1 MEVEVIDCDVRVNI
15 KHPTRTLSLQDCL
28 DIPPSI
34 RQQWC
39 SQLIAL
45 HQERQPSTETIRP
58 WNIILNKDG
67 TLESMPSPH
76 PLLKSE
82 SERHYVYPAHFR
94 IPPASIEDLPLKDR
108 IQRAENFAIG
118 SLLYQIRS
126 SKLPF
131 SDLSASEE
139 EIQLHFLAA
148 DIPQDLTTLPS
159 WPIILCCW
167 IPPSS
172 LLPPPS
178 SLLPPPS
185 SLLPPPS
192 SLLPPPSCPSQTT
205 TLTLLRTGT
214 KKGTNRLLNYVK
226 SHPYLTAL
234 QASGLLISATA
245 LGAPTLLGAAGFG
258 ALGPVANSAAAAWQS
273 SQGIVQA
280 GSLFSWLQSAAMG
293 GAAAGSIASAGLWGG
308 GAVVG
313 ATAFGLVSD
322 WKLGENETRE
332 LVVRYREVFRRGRDG
347 GKGDGGA
354 RSEERGENL
363 G

>member
-1 MEVEVIDCDVRVNI
+1 MEVEVINCDVRVNI
-15 KHPTRTLSLQDCL
+15 NHPTKTLSLQDCL

-45 HQERQPSTETIRP
+45 YQEHQPSTETIRP

-76 PLLKSE
+76 LLLE
-82 SERHYVYPAHFR
+82 SDSGRHYVYPAHFR
-94 IPPASIEDLPLKDR
+94 IPPASIKDLPLKDR

-118 SLLYQIRS
+118 SLLYHIRS

-131 SDLSASEE
+131 SDLSSSEE
-139 EIQLHFLAA
+139 EIQSHFLAA

-167 IPPSS
+167 S
-172 LLPPPS
+172 LEFAQELQKATS
-178 SLLPPPS
+178 T
-185 SLLPPPS
+185 

-214 KKGTNRLLNYVK
+214 KKGTSRLLNHVK

-293 GAAAGSIASAGLWGG
+293 GAAAGSIATAGLWGG

-322 WKLGENETRE
+322 GKLGEKETRE
-332 LVVRYREVFRRGRDG
+332 LVVRYREIFRRGRDE
-347 GKGDGGA
+347 GKGGGGA
-354 RSEERGENL
+354 RIEE
-363 G
+363 